1 MKRIIYPNDDG
12 GIAVVIPA
20 PSTKYTVEQLAL
32 KDVPAGKPYKIIEN
46 TDIPTDR
53 TFRNAWEY
61 DFGTLDNVDGFGLGS
76 EEFFNQGLGD

>member
-1 MKRIIYPNDDG
+1 MKRIIYPNSDG
-12 GIAVVIPA
+12 GVAVVIPA
-20 PSTKYTVEQLAL
+20 PNTKYTIEQLAL
-32 KDVPAGKPYKIIEN
+32 KDVPAGKPYKIIEH
-46 TDIPTDR
+46 TDVPTDR